1 MATVNGFAYSG
12 TNFIGCLGGNGVLK
26 NLTIENVS
34 FQTYTEAFGA
44 KKTFDILNAAGT
56 VTATNGVLQS
66 GGFST
71 GMFANI
77 YGTIKDCK
85 ITFTGKASL
94 PNKSIHGN
102 IFLFGDLYK
111 TGASIE
117 NVIIDVSALGNYQ
130 EGYKGTYVFRLTEAG
145 VKVSNFYI
153 VSSVPNSAD
162 GIYKGTSKPNGYTV
176 LKDEAALKAMVM
188 PKEFVNWMKA
198 EGYAPVL
205 RQNITLS

>member
-1 MATVNGFAYSG
+1 MGGEAAKVEKQAFQGTIGGNGYKISNAKLMYGADMATRNGNAYSG

-44 KKTFDILNAAGT
+44 EKTFDILNAAGT

-85 ITFTGKASL
+85 ITFTGKESL
-94 PNKSIHGN
+94 PNKSIHGTMRTRN
-102 IFLFGDLYK
+102 GADFRFL
-111 TGASIE
+111 
-117 NVIIDVSALGNYQ
+117 
-130 EGYKGTYVFRLTEAG
+130 R
-145 VKVSNFYI
+145 
-153 VSSVPNSAD
+153 
-162 GIYKGTSKPNGYTV
+162 
-176 LKDEAALKAMVM
+176 
-188 PKEFVNWMKA
+188 
-198 EGYAPVL
+198 
-205 RQNITLS
+205 